1 MATSYNKNLI
11 SYLIP
16 TAIFIS
22 IILIWKFN
30 GLYGQDSH
38 EYLQYSR
45 SLSLFFYG
53 GAPPNNFFWP
63 VNYPLSGAILS
74 YLTISN
80 IISLQLISL
89 ASFLLSIYYLNRI
102 FRLVYVD
109 AQEKISFYIS
119 VVFTLS
125 PIILVYSQVVM
136 SDMLCLFLI
145 TAGFYHS
152 VKFEIKLQ
160 HKDFLIAAM
169 FITAAVSTR
178 YVSILVLIF
187 PALLLIKV
195 FLRNFQFKTFI
206 FSLLIAVIILF
217 PEVILKF
224 NYKSDLLNNVWL
236 KNWNPLNFIG
246 TSFNT
251 PEGYFNYRFPN
262 IIYAFE
268 NFFHPAFIFMGIILI
283 PFIRKS
289 DIEINLVK
297 QSIIIIILYVIFIA
311 GIPFQNLRFL
321 ILTFPFVIILMYK
334 PFLRLNSYLKHPL
347 IKKLLFFSVAVIQ
360 LFIYGYMFNTI
371 YNQNKLER
379 EISDYLKGFPG
390 RIIYTFSID
399 PALRSYNVKN
409 RIINLWSEIV
419 TEYRDSSI
427 VLFNKEKFAEQWEGK
442 NPMINWNYFE
452 KNYSSNKLKQ
462 FEGGWTLYEIN

>member
-1 MATSYNKNLI
+1 MSISNNKNLL

-16 TAIFIS
+16 TAIFFAVVF
-22 IILIWKFN
+22 IWKFN

-45 SLSLFFYG
+45 SLSLFFSG
-53 GAPPNNFFWP
+53 GSPTNNFFWP
-63 VNYPLSGAILS
+63 VNYSLSGAILS
-74 YLTISN
+74 FLTISN
-80 IISLQLISL
+80 VLSLQLISL
-89 ASFLLSIYYLNRI
+89 VSFLFAILYLKRTLSLI
-102 FRLVYVD
+102 FTD
-109 AQEKISFYIS
+109 TQKKISFYVS
-119 VVFTLS
+119 VTFILS
-125 PIILVYSQVVM
+125 PIMLVYSQVVM
-136 SDMLCLFLI
+136 SDMLCLFFI

-160 HKDFLIAAM
+160 NKDFLLALM

-178 YVSILVLIF
+178 YVSIVVLIF
-187 PALLLIKV
+187 PAVITIKMFVKNFNIKTLI
-195 FLRNFQFKTFI
+195 L
-206 FSLLIAVIILF
+206 SLMIATIILL
-217 PEVILKF
+217 PEIILKF
-224 NYKSDLLNNVWL
+224 NYSSDFLSNVWL
-236 KNWNPLNFIG
+236 KNWNPLNFLSA
-246 TSFNT
+246 SFNT

-268 NFFHPAFIFMGIILI
+268 NLFHPAFIFMGIILI
-283 PFIRKS
+283 PFLRKS
-289 DIEINLVK
+289 DFEIKIIK
-297 QSIIIIILYVIFIA
+297 QTIIIIVLYVIFIA
-311 GIPFQNLRFL
+311 SIPFQNLRFL
-321 ILTFPFVIILMYK
+321 IPTFPFVIILMYK
-334 PFLRLNSYLKHPL
+334 PFLRLNSYIKHPP
-347 IKKLLFFSVAVIQ
+347 IKKLLTISVAVTQ
-360 LFIYGYMFNTI
+360 LFFYGYMFNTI
-371 YNQNKLER
+371 YYQNKLER

-419 TEYRDSSI
+419 TDYRDSSI
-427 VLFNKEKFAEQWEGK
+427 LLFNKEKFAEQWKGK